1 MSETDMVEPIKRDIR
16 LPFSEAVHISVE
28 HIGKRRTRSL
38 IVGVS
43 VALGISYLTYFLAT
57 NAIFRASARGGTVEA
72 YHFWLVVVSI
82 IVCGI
87 GLINAT
93 LISVLERYRE
103 IGTMKCLGAL
113 DRHIVQL
120 LLIEALIFGVVG
132 GLGGFILG
140 QLIAIVSS
148 GFQLGFD
155 VLTRLPWVNLLSLAG
170 PVVGLSIV
178 LTVLSMMYP
187 AIRAARLDPVK
198 ALRYDV

>member
-1 MSETDMVEPIKRDIR
+1 
-16 LPFSEAVHISVE
+16 
-28 HIGKRRTRSL
+28 
-38 IVGVS
+38 
-43 VALGISYLTYFLAT
+43 
-57 NAIFRASARGGTVEA
+57 VEA